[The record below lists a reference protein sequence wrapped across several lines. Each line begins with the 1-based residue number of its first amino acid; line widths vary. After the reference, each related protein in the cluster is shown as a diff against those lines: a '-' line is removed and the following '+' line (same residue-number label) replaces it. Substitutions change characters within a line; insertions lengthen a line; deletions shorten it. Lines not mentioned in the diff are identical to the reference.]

1 MTRDVIN
8 VQCPVVDKTQSI
20 ADVTVVKTAVVAENG
35 VEMKQAFKN
44 KNNTLFI
51 CVENTAE
58 TDETITFLAGDA
70 YPNSMLGDL
79 TTTVKAGETTMLQ
92 IQDVSRF
99 ETKDGSLNL
108 DFSTDFIGNIYA
120 VAKSVALNV

>member
-1 MTRDVIN
+1 MTRDIIE
-8 VQCPVVDKTQSI
+8 VQCPVVDETQSV
-20 ADVTVVKTAVVAENG
+20 AEVTVTKETVVSANG
-35 VEMKQAFKN
+35 IEIANAFKN

-51 CVENTAE
+51 CLENTATKE
-58 TDETITFLAGDA
+58 AKVTILAGDA

-79 TTTVKAGETTMLQ
+79 AVPVKASSTTMMQ

-108 DFSTDFIGNIYA
+108 DFSTDFTGNIYA

>member
-8 VQCPVVDKTQSI
+8 VQCPVVDKTQSV
-20 ADVTVVKTAVVAENG
+20 ANVAVTKTAVTAANGIEIEN
-35 VEMKQAFKN
+35 AFKN

-51 CVENTAE
+51 CLENTATKE
-58 TDETITFLAGDA
+58 VKVTFLAGDA

-79 TTTVKAGETTMLQ
+79 AVALGASSTTMLQ
-92 IQDVSRF
+92 VQDVSRF
-99 ETKDGSLNL
+99 ETKEGALKL
-108 DFSTDFIGNIYA
+108 DFGTEFTGNIYA